1 MGSRAGARRPAEH
14 RDEARTPA
22 AHRDGEL
29 VARAIATGNPADYD
43 ELIRR
48 YQSDVRNWLRHLTG
62 DPSRADDLA
71 QETFIRAWKRLHTIG
86 DGKKFKAWIM
96 KIAYNMFLQS
106 HRRQG
111 REARLADALGREQL
125 AAGSHVTAGGDAG
138 VADLPRMLAALTEGE
153 RVAMI
158 LCYAY
163 GMSHREITELTGMPL
178 GTVKS
183 HIRRG
188 AARIRERFDL
198 GGPDHG

>member
-1 MGSRAGARRPAEH
+1 MEN
-14 RDEARTPA
+14 RDE
-22 AHRDGEL
+22 EL

-71 QETFIRAWKRLHTIG
+71 QETFIRAWERLHAIS

-106 HRRQG
+106 SRRQG

-125 AAGSHVTAGGDAG
+125 ATDSHVTPSRDAEA
-138 VADLPRMLAALTEGE
+138 ADLPRMLAVLSEDE
-153 RVAMI
+153 RVTMV

-163 GMSHREITELTGMPL
+163 GMSHREITELTDMPL

-188 AARIRERFDL
+188 AARIRDRFDL
-198 GGPDHG
+198 GNSTYG

>member
-1 MGSRAGARRPAEH
+1 MGSRAGACAPAEH
-14 RDEARTPA
+14 RDR
-22 AHRDGEL
+22 EL
-29 VARAIATGNPADYD
+29 VARAIATGNPAHFD

-71 QETFIRAWKRLHTIG
+71 QETFIRAWERLHTIS
-86 DGKKFKAWIM
+86 DGKKFKAWVM

-106 HRRQG
+106 GRRQG
-111 REARLADALGREQL
+111 REARLTDALGREQL
-125 AAGSHVTAGGDAG
+125 ASESHFTPSRDPS
-138 VADLPRMLAALTEGE
+138 VADLPRMLAALTEAE
-153 RVAMI
+153 RMTMV

-188 AARIRERFDL
+188 ASRIRGRFDL
-198 GGPDHG
+198 GSRTHG

>member
-1 MGSRAGARRPAEH
+1 MERP
-14 RDEARTPA
+14 DS
-22 AHRDGEL
+22 EL

-62 DPSRADDLA
+62 DSARADDLA
-71 QETFIRAWKRLHTIG
+71 QETFIRAWQRLHTIS
-86 DGKKFKAWIM
+86 DGKRFKGWIM

-106 HRRQG
+106 SRRQG
-111 REARLADALGREQL
+111 REKRLAEALGREQL
-125 AAGSHVTAGGDAG
+125 AVESHVTAGRDAD
-138 VADLPRMLAALTEGE
+138 VADLPRMLAQLTEEE
-153 RVAMI
+153 RVTMV

-163 GMSHREITELTGMPL
+163 GMSHQEITELVEMPL

-188 AARIRERFDL
+188 AARIRERFEL
-198 GGPDHG
+198 GSGAHG

>member
-1 MGSRAGARRPAEH
+1 MGSR
-14 RDEARTPA
+14 DEA
-22 AHRDGEL
+22 L
-29 VARAIATGNPADYD
+29 VARALATGEPADYD

-62 DPSRADDLA
+62 DPSSADDLA
-71 QETFIRAWKRLHTIG
+71 QETFIRAWERIHTIS
-86 DGKKFKAWIM
+86 DGRRFKAWVM

-106 HRRQG
+106 RRRQG

-125 AAGSHVTAGGDAG
+125 TTESHVTRNHDAG
-138 VADLPRMLAALTEGE
+138 VADLPRMLASLTEEE
-153 RVAMI
+153 RVAMV

-163 GMSHREITELTGMPL
+163 GMSHREIAELTEMPL

-188 AARIRERFDL
+188 AARIRDSFDL
-198 GGPDHG
+198 RSSTHE